1 MKLQILKTRKIYT
14 VKFPTGVSHTKIAK
28 KLGINPQR
36 VWAWITR
43 GKVPEEYLVLL
54 KKMNVLEVLKEK

>member
-1 MKLQILKTRKIYT
+1 MKLRILKTRKIYT
-14 VKFPTGVSHTKIAK
+14 VEFPAGVSHTKIAK

-43 GKVPEEYLVLL
+43 GKVPE
-54 KKMNVLEVLKEK
+54 